1 MADGRDGEPP
11 RVHFGDAAARVADS
25 ALALMRT
32 RAELAAVEFAEE
44 RERLK
49 RSAMMLAGAVFM
61 LSFTLLGVAAWIVVY
76 YWDTNRLE
84 AIAAVTLGFA
94 AIGAGLLWG
103 NSVRS
108 REAPA
113 PFSATLAE
121 FEKDRAYL
129 ARRTRHGS
137 AE

>member
-1 MADGRDGEPP
+1 MADLRDGDPP
-11 RVHFGDAAARVADS
+11 RVHFSDAAVRVADS

-61 LSFTLLGVAAWIVVY
+61 LSFTLLGIAAWIVVY

-103 NSVRS
+103 NTVRN

-129 ARRTRHGS
+129 AKRTGHGS